1 VPIVPEILRA
11 KVAVFVDLFRK
22 TRELEQLNAELEHR
36 VQARTMEL
44 ERASKQ
50 KDDFLAVLAHELR
63 NPLAAIRSAAHV
75 LTLGNLSPDIA
86 TRSVAVIERQVIHLA
101 RLIDDLVDV
110 SRITQGK
117 VELRQER
124 VAVVDFLTHAIEASR
139 PFIDARSHDL
149 RLTLPPDPMIVHGDV
164 TRLSQIMTNILN
176 NAAKF
181 TNPGGRIEIRA
192 FRETGE
198 AVIRV
203 TDNGVGIA
211 PEMIGH
217 VFELFTQVTAPLH
230 RAHSGLGVGLAL
242 VRRLV
247 EMHGG
252 HVTAQS
258 DGIGCGTTI
267 TIRLPC
273 VAQGE
278 MPAALDAGD
287 GRSSGF
293 RAPACRVLVA
303 DDNVDAVDAIA
314 ILLRTVGHEVL
325 TAEDGLEALRVGH
338 AFAPDVVLLDLGMP
352 RLNGYETARE
362 IRQQPWGRDV
372 GLVAVTGWGD
382 TKDYDN
388 TRRAGFDAHLVKP
401 ADQTELLRIIG
412 TAAAMAA
419 ERRQVS
425 RTQ

>member
-1 VPIVPEILRA
+1 
-11 KVAVFVDLFRK
+11 
-22 TRELEQLNAELEHR
+22 
-36 VQARTMEL
+36 
-44 ERASKQ
+44 
-50 KDDFLAVLAHELR
+50 
-63 NPLAAIRSAAHV
+63 
-75 LTLGNLSPDIA
+75 
-86 TRSVAVIERQVIHLA
+86 
-101 RLIDDLVDV
+101 VDV

-117 VELRQER
+117 VELRQAP
-124 VAVVDFLTHAIEASR
+124 VAVADFLAHAIEASR

-149 RLTLPPDPMIVHGDV
+149 RVDIPSDPLILNGDV

-181 TNPGGRIEIRA
+181 TDPGGRIQITA
-192 FRETGE
+192 VRENGE

-211 PEMIGH
+211 PEMLGH
-217 VFELFTQVTAPLH
+217 VFELFTQVTPPLH
-230 RAHSGLGVGLAL
+230 RAHSGLGIGLAL

-252 HVTAQS
+252 KVLAHSAGS
-258 DGIGCGTTI
+258 GAGTTV
-267 TIRLPC
+267 TVRLPC
-273 VAQGE
+273 LVQSDTPEALAPNDNRSLRVQG
-278 MPAALDAGD
+278 
-287 GRSSGF
+287 
-293 RAPACRVLVA
+293 PACRVLVA

-314 ILLRTVGHEVL
+314 ILLRAVGHEVI

-362 IRQQPWGRDV
+362 IRQQAWGRNV

-382 TKDYDN
+382 AKDYDN

-412 TAAAMAA
+412 RTAAMAA
-419 ERRQVS
+419 ERRQES
-425 RTQ
+425 RTG